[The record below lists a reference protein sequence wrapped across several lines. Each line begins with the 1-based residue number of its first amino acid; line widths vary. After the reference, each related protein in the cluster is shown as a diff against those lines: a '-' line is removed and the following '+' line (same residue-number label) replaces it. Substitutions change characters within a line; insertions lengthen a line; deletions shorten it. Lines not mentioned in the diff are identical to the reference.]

1 MDNTREEVDKEEVVK
16 EEGGWSHEGGADT
29 FPSPTWANWVEGIP
43 ALHNLATISPQK

>member
-1 MDNTREEVDKEEVVK
+1 MESHEEEDKEEEGK
-16 EEGGWSHEGGADT
+16 ERGGGRSHEGGADT